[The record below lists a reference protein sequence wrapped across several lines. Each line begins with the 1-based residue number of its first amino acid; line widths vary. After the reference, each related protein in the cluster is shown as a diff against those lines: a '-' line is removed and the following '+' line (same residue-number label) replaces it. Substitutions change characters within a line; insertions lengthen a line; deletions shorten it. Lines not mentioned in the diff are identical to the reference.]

1 MSRPVAVSVRR
12 NQRGA
17 WCVVLRYPDG
27 TEHAV
32 SDHRTPEAAR
42 IAAQRHIASPPR
54 PGAV

>member
-1 MSRPVAVSVRR
+1 VAVSVRR